1 MPLFHHGLVVDRL
14 VLVEPVISLELDK
27 AGHPNWVLSQAATSS
42 PVPAGGKAGPA
53 TTAGGWGIS
62 SLELKE
68 VRIID
73 GKIDYSDQRTGEA
86 EQLSNVD
93 TTLTL
98 RNGGPLVAQGSAVWH
113 GEKVTLALDLG
124 QPRLLLDGSE
134 SQVDIKLAATPT
146 TFGFSGR
153 VAGLPPAKL
162 AGTIDLEAKSAR
174 ELAKWLGSP
183 IALTTSGLGPL
194 ELRSMLTMSGSMT
207 SLSDLSLALDATKAK
222 GSASIDAAGVRPVV
236 TAKLAIDKLDL
247 APYLPSAS
255 APTAQPAAAPGPH
268 PAPSPATQGGQGNAL
283 TGASPL
289 ELADVDFDLEIGSI
303 AYERF
308 QIGASTLGLHVRDGR
323 ISADLRRLAL
333 YQGSGH
339 GRVTVDP
346 TSSVPSIG
354 LDLAL
359 MGVAIEPLAQAMV
372 DSNRFSGTGNF
383 DIAVS
388 ARGRSEQDL
397 VRTLSGSGRLSLA
410 NGRIDGVDLLKL
422 AKSAAKIWRDLI
434 GTLDVAGALN
444 LLAHGQIK
452 GINPLA
458 LAVDAANAFVGVGN
472 TTHFG
477 TLTATCTFTNGLTRS
492 NDLRIDTGI
501 VPITGAGVADLRT
514 HAVDYRVSLQ
524 LEGDVSVPI
533 QINGTWDNPSYRP
546 DLAAM
551 LAQTPANAIA
561 ILKSTGG
568 NVGRSLE
575 GAGQGLR
582 DVGEGAFGALKGLLG
597 K

>member
-1 MPLFHHGLVVDRL
+1 MRKLLVGLAVPVVVIITAVIIIPFVLPVEAYKDRLIALVKQAMGRELQIAGPVRLSLLPALTIEANDVSFGNAPSALAPQMARLKELRIELRLLPLFHHGLVVDRL

-27 AGHPNWVLSQAATSS
+27 AGHFNWVLSQAATSS

-53 TTAGGWGIS
+53 ATAGGWGIS
-62 SLELKE
+62 SLELGE

-86 EQLSNVD
+86 EQLNNVD

-113 GEKVTLALDLG
+113 GERVTLALDLG

-153 VAGLPPAKL
+153 VAGLPPARL

-183 IALTTSGLGPL
+183 IALTTRGLGPL
-194 ELRSMLTMSGSMT
+194 ELRSMLTISGSMI
-207 SLSDLSLALDATKAK
+207 SLSDLSLALDATK

-247 APYLPSAS
+247 DTYLPSAS
-255 APTAQPAAAPGPH
+255 APTAQPVAAPGPH
-268 PAPSPATQGGQGNAL
+268 PAPSPATQGGQRNAL

-397 VRTLSGSGRLSLA
+397 VRSLYGSGRLSLA

-434 GTLDVAGALN
+434 GTLDVAGA
-444 LLAHGQIK
+444 
-452 GINPLA
+452 P
-458 LAVDAANAFVGVGN
+458 
-472 TTHFG
+472 
-477 TLTATCTFTNGLTRS
+477 TARS
-492 NDLRIDTGI
+492 RGSI
-501 VPITGAGVADLRT
+501 R
-514 HAVDYRVSLQ
+514 
-524 LEGDVSVPI
+524 
-533 QINGTWDNPSYRP
+533 
-546 DLAAM
+546 
-551 LAQTPANAIA
+551 
-561 ILKSTGG
+561 
-568 NVGRSLE
+568 
-575 GAGQGLR
+575 
-582 DVGEGAFGALKGLLG
+582 
-597 K
+597 